1 MAARELESIDEIFES
16 YYERGLTDGLPI
28 LPPTPERVQEM
39 LNACGRDPAEQLGVV
54 PPNWVQATVQ
64 KAAV

>member
-1 MAARELESIDEIFES
+1 MAARELESIDAIFES

-39 LNACGRDPAEQLGVV
+39 LNACGRDPGELPCVL
-54 PPNWVQATVQ
+54 PTTPL
-64 KAAV
+64 